1 MKYTHYSELLQ
12 LFWVH
17 LFVIPET
24 IAHQVP
30 LSTEFSRQELWNE
43 LQFPPPGDHLKSHLL
58 WLLPLQADSLQVC
71 HLASPVSYSRYT
83 NSINEV
89 SPLSSEKVL
98 NIIQGRHGRIGFLKG
113 TLWY

>member
-43 LQFPPPGDHLKSHLL
+43 LPFPPPEDLPDPENEP
-58 WLLPLQADSLQVC
+58 LPLCLLHWQVD
-71 HLASPVSYSRYT
+71 L
-83 NSINEV
+83 
-89 SPLSSEKVL
+89 LSKL
-98 NIIQGRHGRIGFLKG
+98 
-113 TLWY
+113 